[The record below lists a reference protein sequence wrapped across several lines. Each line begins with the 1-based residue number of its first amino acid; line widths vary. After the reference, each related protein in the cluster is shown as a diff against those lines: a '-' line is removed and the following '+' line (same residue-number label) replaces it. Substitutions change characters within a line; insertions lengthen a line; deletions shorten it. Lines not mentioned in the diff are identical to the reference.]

1 MDHRRLFR
9 ASVTVAV
16 IERGHTELTRSVW
29 DVLRD
34 SASFWR
40 LVESKVLGVTALSDG
55 RARLDGSNLVG
66 RAVCE
71 GTTIEFR
78 EKIPGALLSLLG
90 AASPS
95 LKAVV
100 VAAPLTELGPL
111 VALLARA
118 YVDEVRAY
126 VGRGREWI
134 YESQRRKSSS
144 VGGRMNVSETM
155 RLRAA
160 GLRHLVS
167 FDRQII
173 SHSTAM
179 NRLLYAGLREVE
191 LLASVIPLGDRVLS
205 GARAMSL
212 FFEDCRDSAT
222 IFRADQDLAKS
233 AEDLRESGDYESH
246 DTMLALA
253 AVLLSHSSFEPGA
266 TIPGVAPFS
275 WFVNL
280 ADLFETAVRER
291 LSYLVADGVEV
302 AAGRTSR
309 LMVFPEVSALNA
321 APDIVIKSP
330 VGTVIGDVKYK
341 NWSGTAEASDLY
353 QLLVHAR
360 AFNAG
365 LAFLVF
371 PSDRYAAIPMG
382 QSVTWCETWLFSI
395 DVRDL
400 DDGLNRACA
409 AMSIITRGLPEVEED
424 ASVGA

>member
-1 MDHRRLFR
+1 
-9 ASVTVAV
+9 
-16 IERGHTELTRSVW
+16 
-29 DVLRD
+29 
-34 SASFWR
+34 
-40 LVESKVLGVTALSDG
+40 
-55 RARLDGSNLVG
+55 
-66 RAVCE
+66 
-71 GTTIEFR
+71 
-78 EKIPGALLSLLG
+78 
-90 AASPS
+90 
-95 LKAVV
+95 
-100 VAAPLTELGPL
+100 
-111 VALLARA
+111 
-118 YVDEVRAY
+118 
-126 VGRGREWI
+126 
-134 YESQRRKSSS
+134 
-144 VGGRMNVSETM
+144 MNVSETM

-212 FFEDCRDSAT
+212 FFEDCRDSVT

-409 AMSIITRGLPEVEED
+409 TMSIITRGLPEVEED